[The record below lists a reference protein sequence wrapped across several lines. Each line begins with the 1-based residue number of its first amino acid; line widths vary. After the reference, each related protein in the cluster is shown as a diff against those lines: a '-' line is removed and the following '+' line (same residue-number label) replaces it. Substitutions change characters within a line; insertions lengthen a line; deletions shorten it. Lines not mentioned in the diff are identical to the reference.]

1 MPHHQWRPLDL
12 HSYKANFDAAVFQAT
27 NTVGI
32 GVIIRDSNGD
42 VIGALFMP
50 IPLSQLV
57 AELEALACRRAV
69 QFALEIGLR
78 RVTFEGDS
86 VTVINS
92 IDVRGFPIFFPYG
105 NIIVDI
111 RFQASAFQFSC
122 FCHVKRNCN
131 IVAVALAKKAKHC
144 VELQVVGRPT

>member
-12 HSYKANFDAAVFQAT
+12 HSYKANFDATVFQAS

-42 VIGALFMP
+42 VIGALLFMP
-50 IPLSQLV
+50 IPLSQSV

-78 RVTFEGDS
+78 RVTFEGES
-86 VTVINS
+86 VTVINA
-92 IDVRGFPIFFPYG
+92 IVRGSPEIG
-105 NIIVDI
+105 
-111 RFQASAFQFSC
+111 RA
-122 FCHVKRNCN
+122 HV
-131 IVAVALAKKAKHC
+131 
-144 VELQVVGRPT
+144 